1 MKAGT
6 VTIVGR
12 PNSGKSTLLNSLV
25 GQKISIMSD
34 KPQTTRHRILGIR
47 NEPRGQ
53 IVFADTPGIHKP
65 MYRMNRRMQESVLR
79 TLGDM
84 DVVLLVI
91 DGTIRFGSGERYVL
105 ELIQKTR
112 PRAILAINKI
122 DRVAKPKLLPIMD
135 RYGRTYDFLEIIPVS
150 ALHRENLEL
159 LLDRLFQY
167 LPEGAPLYG
176 PELLTTRTERFLTG
190 EWIREKLLE
199 RTREELPYTTAVLIR
214 RFDESRREKE
224 NLVVVH
230 ADIIVE
236 KKTQQGIIVGAGGG
250 RVKEIGTAA
259 RSDLEELLG
268 CRVYL
273 DLTVRTVPDW
283 RNDDRTLDDLEVGQ

>member
-25 GQKISIMSD
+25 GQKISIISD

-91 DGTIRFGSGERYVL
+91 DGTIGFGSGERYVL
-105 ELIQKTR
+105 ELIQQTR

-122 DRVAKPKLLPIMD
+122 DRIAKPKLLPIMD

-159 LLDRLFQY
+159 LLDRLFQH

-199 RTREELPYTTAVLIR
+199 RTREELPYTSAVLIR

-283 RNDDRTLDDLEVGQ
+283 RNDDRTLDELEVGQ